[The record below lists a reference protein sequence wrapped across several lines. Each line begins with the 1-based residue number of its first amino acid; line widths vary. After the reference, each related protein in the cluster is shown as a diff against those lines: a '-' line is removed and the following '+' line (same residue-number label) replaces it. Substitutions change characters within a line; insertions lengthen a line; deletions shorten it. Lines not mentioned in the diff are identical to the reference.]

1 MKQRKILKLPIFC
14 LIYLAVIVFC
24 VVADQLT
31 KIWIYDGLLNGG
43 KGPSVQIIGK
53 FLQFSPVLNRGAA
66 FGMGNSQASDIVFF
80 VVTVIGLP
88 IFCYLLFRSRTRS
101 LLSQISFAMI
111 IGGTI
116 GNAIDRGFYATQGT
130 FFSGGVRDFIS
141 FSIFPPV
148 FNVADMCLTF
158 GVFMAIAAIVWF
170 DPDSLVKVI
179 AEERAQAVAKNATQ
193 TDTTS
198 PSTDDTTQPTETPIA
213 DTSVQSAL
221 VATDDCVVVE
231 QPNPIDTDTPDEN
244 DTTN

>member
-1 MKQRKILKLPIFC
+1 MKQQKTLKLPIFC
-14 LIYLAVIVFC
+14 LIYLGVVIFC
-24 VVADQLT
+24 IVADQLT

-80 VVTVIGLP
+80 VVTVVGIP
-88 IFCYLLFRSRTRS
+88 VFCYLLLRSRTRS

-111 IGGTI
+111 IGGTS
-116 GNAIDRGFYATQGT
+116 GNAIDRATYATEGT

-158 GVFMAIAAIVWF
+158 GVFMAIAAIIWF
-170 DPDSLVKVI
+170 DPDSLVKI
-179 AEERAQAVAKNATQ
+179 MMEERAQASASKVSQ
-193 TDTTS
+193 TDGAVVETCDTT
-198 PSTDDTTQPTETPIA
+198 PSTDIAVETDTQIAVEQDTTLQTE
-213 DTSVQSAL
+213 
-221 VATDDCVVVE
+221 
-231 QPNPIDTDTPDEN
+231 TPDEN

>member
-1 MKQRKILKLPIFC
+1 MKQQKTLKLPIFC
-14 LIYLAVIVFC
+14 LIYLGVVIFC
-24 VVADQLT
+24 IVADQLT
-31 KIWIYDGLLNGG
+31 KIWIYDDLLNGG

-80 VVTVIGLP
+80 VVTVVGIP
-88 IFCYLLFRSRTRS
+88 VFCYLLLRSRTRS

-116 GNAIDRGFYATQGT
+116 GNAIDRATYATEGT

-158 GVFMAIAAIVWF
+158 GVFMAIAAIIWF
-170 DPDSLVKVI
+170 DPDSLVKI
-179 AEERAQAVAKNATQ
+179 MMEERAQASANKVSQ
-193 TDTTS
+193 TDGVVVETCDTT
-198 PSTDDTTQPTETPIA
+198 PSTDIAVETDTQIAVEQDTTLQTE
-213 DTSVQSAL
+213 
-221 VATDDCVVVE
+221 
-231 QPNPIDTDTPDEN
+231 TPDEN

>member
-1 MKQRKILKLPIFC
+1 MKQQKTLKLPIFC
-14 LIYLAVIVFC
+14 LIYLGVVIFC
-24 VVADQLT
+24 IVADQLT

-43 KGPSVQIIGK
+43 KGPSVQIIGN
-53 FLQFSPVLNRGAA
+53 FLRFSPVLNRGAA

-80 VVTVIGLP
+80 VVTVVGIP
-88 IFCYLLFRSRTRS
+88 VFCYLLLRSRTRS

-116 GNAIDRGFYATQGT
+116 GNAIDRATYATEGT

-158 GVFMAIAAIVWF
+158 GVFMAIAAIIWF
-170 DPDSLVKVI
+170 DPDSLVKI
-179 AEERAQAVAKNATQ
+179 MMEERAQASANKVSQ
-193 TDTTS
+193 TDGAVVETCDTT
-198 PSTDDTTQPTETPIA
+198 PSTDIAVETDTQIAVEQDTTLQTE
-213 DTSVQSAL
+213 
-221 VATDDCVVVE
+221 
-231 QPNPIDTDTPDEN
+231 TPDEN

>member
-1 MKQRKILKLPIFC
+1 MKQQKTLKLPIFC
-14 LIYLAVIVFC
+14 LIYLGVVIFC
-24 VVADQLT
+24 IVADQLT
-31 KIWIYDGLLNGG
+31 KIWIYDDLLNGG

-80 VVTVIGLP
+80 VVTVIGIP
-88 IFCYLLFRSRTRS
+88 VFCYLLLRSRTRS

-116 GNAIDRGFYATQGT
+116 GNAIDRATYATEGT

-158 GVFMAIAAIVWF
+158 GVFMAIAAIIWF
-170 DPDSLVKVI
+170 DPDSLVKI
-179 AEERAQAVAKNATQ
+179 MMEERAQASASKVSQIDGAVTQ
-193 TDTTS
+193 TCDTT
-198 PSTDDTTQPTETPIA
+198 PSTDIAVETDTQIAVEQDTTLQTEI
-213 DTSVQSAL
+213 
-221 VATDDCVVVE
+221 
-231 QPNPIDTDTPDEN
+231 PDEN

>member
-1 MKQRKILKLPIFC
+1 MKQQKTLKLPIFC
-14 LIYLAVIVFC
+14 LIYLGVVIFC
-24 VVADQLT
+24 IVADQLT
-31 KIWIYDGLLNGG
+31 KIWIYDDLLNGG

-80 VVTVIGLP
+80 VVTVVGIP
-88 IFCYLLFRSRTRS
+88 VFCYLLLRSRTRS

-116 GNAIDRGFYATQGT
+116 GNAIDRATYATEGT

-158 GVFMAIAAIVWF
+158 GVFMAIAAIIWF
-170 DPDSLVKVI
+170 DPDSLVKI
-179 AEERAQAVAKNATQ
+179 MMEERAQASASKVSQ
-193 TDTTS
+193 TDGVVVETCDTT
-198 PSTDDTTQPTETPIA
+198 PSTDIAVETDTQIAVEQDTTLQTE
-213 DTSVQSAL
+213 
-221 VATDDCVVVE
+221 
-231 QPNPIDTDTPDEN
+231 TPDEN

>member
-1 MKQRKILKLPIFC
+1 MKQQKTLKLPIFC
-14 LIYLAVIVFC
+14 LIYLGVVIFC
-24 VVADQLT
+24 IVADQLT

-80 VVTVIGLP
+80 VVTVVGIP
-88 IFCYLLFRSRTRS
+88 VFCYLLLRSRTRS

-116 GNAIDRGFYATQGT
+116 GNAIDRATYATEGT

-158 GVFMAIAAIVWF
+158 GVFMAIAAIIWF
-170 DPDSLVKVI
+170 DPDSLVKI
-179 AEERAQAVAKNATQ
+179 MMEERAQASANKVSQTDGAATQ
-193 TDTTS
+193 TCDTTS
-198 PSTDDTTQPTETPIA
+198 STDIAVETDTQIAVEQDTTLQTE
-213 DTSVQSAL
+213 
-221 VATDDCVVVE
+221 
-231 QPNPIDTDTPDEN
+231 TPDEN